1 MLVGCAF
8 IAGGISGYWLTP
20 LMNLWERIL
29 IVIIGIMIVVPE
41 MASTLTGISVGILLT
56 LWYMMKG
63 NNDSRTII

>member
-1 MLVGCAF
+1 
-8 IAGGISGYWLTP
+8 
-20 LMNLWERIL
+20 
-29 IVIIGIMIVVPE
+29 VIIGIMIVVPE